1 MITNRLPIIFFLT
14 SILLISVLQG
24 VSADRNDATEQT
36 ILIDTDEESVEY
48 LSTEMGI
55 PVEIWIDSIDGAN
68 NDLGH
73 PIDVYIVT
81 SDQRWD
87 HFCGGEG
94 NQFADEFTPVYV
106 REKLDLTS
114 GNTWYLEWTPQT
126 DDYYMIMFDNCDN
139 QRTSDYKADVSSVI
153 VTYAVDDQSDEGAE
167 GILAFLG
174 ASILICCGIPL
185 LLAVMALFLLFM
197 LTISGFLGAR
207 KKEVIVIQQQPS
219 NLGNQPP
226 PSN

>member
-1 MITNRLPIIFFLT
+1 M
-14 SILLISVLQG
+14 SVLQG
-24 VSADRNDATEQT
+24 VSADRTDATERT

-48 LSTEMGI
+48 LSTEIGI

-73 PIDVYIVT
+73 PIDVYIAT
-81 SDQRWD
+81 WDQRWD

-94 NQFADEFTPVYV
+94 NQFAEEFTPVYF
-106 REKLDLTS
+106 EENLDLTS

-126 DDYYMIMFDNCDN
+126 DDNYMIIFDNCDN

-153 VTYAVDDQSDEGAE
+153 VTFAVDDQSDEGAE

-174 ASILICCGIPL
+174 GSILCCCGIPL

-197 LTISGFLGAR
+197 LTR
-207 KKEVIVIQQQPS
+207 KREVIVIQHPS